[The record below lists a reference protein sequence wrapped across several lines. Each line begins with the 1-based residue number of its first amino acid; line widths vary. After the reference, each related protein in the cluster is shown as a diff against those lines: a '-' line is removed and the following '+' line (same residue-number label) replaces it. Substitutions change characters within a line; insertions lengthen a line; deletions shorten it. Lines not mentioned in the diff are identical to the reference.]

1 MDTHTCIC
9 TMCMYTHIPMNTHKC
24 VLHAGDDTTILVTLT
39 KGSTGFGFGVDR
51 NQQSAPG
58 KQATPF

>member
-1 MDTHTCIC
+1 MYMYNVYVHT
-9 TMCMYTHIPMNTHKC
+9 YTNKHTFKC
-24 VLHAGDDTTILVTLT
+24 VLHPGDDTTILVTLT